1 MKLEAMEGMMGSRRR
16 AYALTGLACALALLA
31 ATSCAS
37 SKPKTNG
44 TPIPPAYSV
53 GGVWYGPVHLTA
65 NNAPVTLVLLVTTMQ
80 SSSGIVTG
88 SYQSCRGGQFYT
100 TETVNGQTSGKTV
113 TFTLKLIPA
122 PAYTFSG
129 ALAGGTLSMRDSAGD
144 TMALRQGSA
153 ADYHSACAAQ
163 STATPVA

>member
-1 MKLEAMEGMMGSRRR
+1 MKETVGMMGSRRR

-31 ATSCAS
+31 ATSCAA
-37 SKPKTNG
+37 SKSKANG

-53 GGVWYGPVHLTA
+53 GGTWYGRVQLTA
-65 NNAPVTLVLLVTTMQ
+65 NNAPISLVLLVTLMQ
-80 SSSGIVTG
+80 SSGGVVTG
-88 SYQSCRGGQFYT
+88 SYQSCRAGQFYT

-113 TFTLKLIPA
+113 TLTLKLIPA

-129 ALAGGTLSMRDSAGD
+129 SLASGTLSMRDSAGD
-144 TMALRQGSA
+144 TLTLRQGSA

-163 STATPVA
+163 ATATPGA